1 MYDLPILERI
11 KLANL
16 WLAAQI
22 TDSDHKETGKCS
34 SKWFD
39 LCFYLSKLPG
49 DILQDFIG
57 LLHSFDTIKSLISHQ
72 QMFEEVSS
80 LKILLKA
87 LISIWWQ
94 KYAVFLIMYASIF
107 LINFS
112 TFMFVIHF
120 ERHENHTNM
129 WHLFLR
135 KVAQK
140 KSNVLKQ
147 FFELAQWLEKSW
159 TYCNIEL
166 FCIFFHSTFFVFE

>member
-1 MYDLPILERI
+1 MFPKIASDNPIFHLHERNILTYFGFSDSGLGNTRLILYCDYALVYDLPILERI

-22 TDSDHKETGKCS
+22 TDFDHKETGKCS

-57 LLHSFDTIKSLISHQ
+57 LLHNFDTIKSLISHQ

-94 KYAVFLIMYASIF
+94 NTLFLLIMYASIF
-107 LINFS
+107 
-112 TFMFVIHF
+112 
-120 ERHENHTNM
+120 R
-129 WHLFLR
+129 
-135 KVAQK
+135 
-140 KSNVLKQ
+140 
-147 FFELAQWLEKSW
+147 
-159 TYCNIEL
+159 
-166 FCIFFHSTFFVFE
+166 

>member
-1 MYDLPILERI
+1 MYEKYQIQKKQFELRHPVLYYDYALVYDLPILERI

-22 TDSDHKETGKCS
+22 TDFDHKETGKCS

-49 DILQDFIG
+49 DNLQDFIG
-57 LLHSFDTIKSLISHQ
+57 LLHNFDTIKSLISHQ

-94 KYAVFLIMYASIF
+94 NTLFLPIMYASIF
-107 LINFS
+107 
-112 TFMFVIHF
+112 
-120 ERHENHTNM
+120 R
-129 WHLFLR
+129 
-135 KVAQK
+135 
-140 KSNVLKQ
+140 
-147 FFELAQWLEKSW
+147 
-159 TYCNIEL
+159 
-166 FCIFFHSTFFVFE
+166 